1 MTGHDRS
8 EDSVKK
14 AGYLSAVFND
24 ETVSL
29 GKDAKKVGRSVETA
43 RKDYRKSLFQMQR
56 RAAWLM
62 PDQRVGN
69 CRWTVQRRD
78 RPIEL
83 TRHAEGQASYAGLQT
98 CGSVWNCPI
107 CARRVSEQRR
117 GEMNHVLAW
126 AREQGHQV
134 QMLTL
139 TSRHTLADDLSV
151 QLGKMK
157 HALRKMR
164 QRRDWRRLR
173 SEALVGNIVATEVTY
188 GRNGWH
194 VHFHMILVLKCGGG
208 DQLLDLK
215 PAWLR
220 SLQSVGLSGEG
231 RYAFHVQDA
240 QQTGEYVTKWGA
252 AEEMVLSNVKKGG
265 NGGRNPFQLLRDFTF
280 DRDAPAGELFKH
292 FAKVFKGTRQLI
304 WSDGLKDLAGVDDVG
319 DGEAAA
325 SEDQQLEE
333 MVALIDHAQ
342 WIGDGSRKGVRSRRV
357 RVLEAAERSGEEAR
371 IEIAIGLP
379 DDEPE
384 DANVIDD
391 DIDIS
396 ERFMLNSFEPVSE
409 TVPEHTENHT
419 VQESEHVPQ
428 FEPSSKGSIT
438 F

>member
-1 MTGHDRS
+1 
-8 EDSVKK
+8 
-14 AGYLSAVFND
+14 
-24 ETVSL
+24 
-29 GKDAKKVGRSVETA
+29 
-43 RKDYRKSLFQMQR
+43 
-56 RAAWLM
+56 
-62 PDQRVGN
+62 
-69 CRWTVQRRD
+69 
-78 RPIEL
+78 
-83 TRHAEGQASYAGLQT
+83 
-98 CGSVWNCPI
+98 
-107 CARRVSEQRR
+107 
-117 GEMNHVLAW
+117 MNHVLSW

-151 QLGKMK
+151 QLRKMK
-157 HALRKMR
+157 RALDKMR

-173 SEALVGNIVATEVTY
+173 SESLVTH

-194 VHFHMILVLKCGGG
+194 VHFHMILVLRSGAG
-208 DQLLDLK
+208 DRLLELQ

-220 SLQSVGLSGEG
+220 SLEAVGLSGKG

-240 QQTGEYVTKWGA
+240 HQVGEYVTKWGA

-280 DRDAPAGELFKH
+280 DRDLQAGELFKH
-292 FAKVFKGTRQLI
+292 FAKVFKGTRQLV
-304 WSDGLKDLAGVDDVG
+304 WSNGLKDLAGVDEID

-325 SEDQQLEE
+325 GEDQTLDE

-342 WIGDGSRKGVRSRRV
+342 WIGDESRKGVRTRRV
-357 RVLEAAERSGEEAR
+357 RVLEAAERSAEEAR

-384 DANVIDD
+384 DATVLDD

-396 ERFMLNSFEPVSE
+396 QRFMLNSSKPVLE

-419 VQESEHVPQ
+419 VQESEHVPK
-428 FEPSSKGSIT
+428 FKSGSEGSIT

>member
-1 MTGHDRS
+1 
-8 EDSVKK
+8 
-14 AGYLSAVFND
+14 
-24 ETVSL
+24 
-29 GKDAKKVGRSVETA
+29 
-43 RKDYRKSLFQMQR
+43 
-56 RAAWLM
+56 
-62 PDQRVGN
+62 
-69 CRWTVQRRD
+69 
-78 RPIEL
+78 
-83 TRHAEGQASYAGLQT
+83 
-98 CGSVWNCPI
+98 
-107 CARRVSEQRR
+107 
-117 GEMNHVLAW
+117 MNHVLAW

-139 TSRHTLADDLSV
+139 TARHTLADDLGV
-151 QLGKMK
+151 QLRKMK
-157 HALRKMR
+157 RALDKMR

-173 SEALVGNIVATEVTY
+173 SESLVGNIVATEVTY

-194 VHFHMILVLKCGGG
+194 VHFHMILVFKSGGG

-215 PAWLR
+215 AAWLR
-220 SLQSVGLSGEG
+220 SLEAVGLSGEG

-280 DRDAPAGELFKH
+280 DRDLQAGELFKH
-292 FAKVFKGTRQLI
+292 FAKVFKGTRQLV
-304 WSDGLKDLAGVDDVG
+304 WSNGLKDLAGVDEID

-325 SEDQQLEE
+325 GEDQTLDE

-342 WIGDGSRKGVRSRRV
+342 WIGDESRKGVRTRRV
-357 RVLEAAERSGEEAR
+357 RVLEAAERSAEEAR

-384 DANVIDD
+384 DANVVDD
-391 DIDIS
+391 VDIS
-396 ERFMLNSFEPVSE
+396 ERFMLNSSKPVSE

-419 VQESEHVPQ
+419 VQESEHVPK
-428 FEPSSKGSIT
+428 FKSGSEGSIT